1 VIRFAMRLTRATRV
15 DHGEVPKVVKSYVS
29 WGAGPRASQHLILAG
44 KARAILQGRYHVAIE
59 DVRAVAHPVLRH
71 RILTNFNAEAD
82 GVRSDDIIDQL
93 LANVP
98 SEATGALDAAM
109 VSRVF
114 APDRKAAPK

>member
-1 VIRFAMRLTRATRV
+1 MRLTRATRV
-15 DHGEVPKVVKSYVS
+15 EHGEVPKVVQAYVS

-44 KARAILQGRYHVAIE
+44 KARAILRGRYFVSAE

-93 LANVP
+93 LESVP
-98 SEATGALDAAM
+98 ADASAEMDAAM
-109 VSRVF
+109 AGRVF
-114 APDRKAAPK
+114 ANERAKS